1 MILRSKI
8 FFQSGRQTEVDYDTH
23 IHTDTGQ
30 QCPLQQ
36 IQITVQSLL
45 VMISG
50 ARFFFQCIYSQQGT
64 VQSTSPLHRN

>member
-36 IQITVQSLL
+36 IQITVQSLP

-50 ARFFFQCIYSQQGT
+50 ARFFFFNVANKVLYCLP
-64 VQSTSPLHRN
+64 VHRN

>member
-36 IQITVQSLL
+36 IQITVQSLP

-50 ARFFFQCIYSQQGT
+50 ARFFFQCSQQDT

>member
-8 FFQSGRQTEVDYDTH
+8 FFQSGRQTEVDYDTL

-36 IQITVQSLL
+36 IQITVQSLP

-50 ARFFFQCIYSQQGT
+50 ARFFFFNVANKVLYCLP
-64 VQSTSPLHRN
+64 VHRN

>member
-1 MILRSKI
+1 MIIRSKI

-36 IQITVQSLL
+36 IQITVQSLP

-50 ARFFFQCIYSQQGT
+50 ARFFFFNVANKVLYCLP
-64 VQSTSPLHRN
+64 VHRN